1 MSIESITF
9 NGVRSQ
15 KTLVSSIQSK
25 MINIRKE
32 RIRESL
38 FDFDNEEHRLELV
51 TTVRGVDFINDSKA
65 TNINATWFGLE
76 SMNRPVIWIVG
87 AIENSASLSQLTD
100 IAKSKVKSIICLGRD
115 GVEVEKLFKNCVED
129 VSSSC
134 SMEEVVTRAYYKAQ
148 KGDVVLFSPGCA
160 SFDMYDDYEARG
172 EAFKRAVAEL

>member
-1 MSIESITF
+1 MSIERITF

-15 KTLVSSIQSK
+15 KTLVTSIQSK

-38 FDFDNEEHRLELV
+38 FDFDNEEHRLEYI

-87 AIENSASLSQLTD
+87 SLENNAGLSQLTD
-100 IAKSKVKSIICLGRD
+100 IAMGKVKSIICLSKNGPAVEQLFANTVD
-115 GVEVEKLFKNCVED
+115 DISSSSSMVEVVAK
-129 VSSSC
+129 
-134 SMEEVVTRAYYKAQ
+134 AYYKAQ
-148 KGDVVLFSPGCA
+148 KGDVVLFSPACA
-160 SFDMYDDYEARG
+160 SFDMYDNYEARG
-172 EAFKRAVAEL
+172 IAFKRAVAEL